1 MAFFIN
7 SRAALFK
14 VYNDLKKFIFC
25 FNIAAQ
31 SVYIAYL
38 IYAIIVGTGILFANI
53 TLIALSAGYLV
64 FYIVKIVKHIKTK
77 NNAVETIEKT
87 YRWTKIAIKAFTLGA
102 TLYGI
107 HIATVRATTAAV
119 IFAAFTTITWV
130 MSVLFEL
137 VRYLFENYFELIS
150 SAVKKDAYPY
160 LKVLNVF
167 PSIKIDSPNL
177 SEELEKK
184 LLTLS
189 SAHQEII
196 DAKKLKT
203 KALKKTER
211 KEKRKAAINA
221 VKNKIKGILPKKKS
235 EAKES
240 DTENTS
246 REKKTA
252 KKN

>member
-14 VYNDLKKFIFC
+14 VYNDLKRFIYA
-25 FNIAAQ
+25 FNIATQAI
-31 SVYIAYL
+31 YIAYL

-53 TLIALSAGYLV
+53 ALTALSAGYLV
-64 FYIVKIVKHIKTK
+64 FYVIKIIKQVETK
-77 NNAVETIEKT
+77 NNSAETIEKT
-87 YRWTKIAIKAFTLGA
+87 YRWTKISLKALTLGA

-107 HIATVRATTAAV
+107 HIATSRATTPAV
-119 IFAAFTTITWV
+119 ILAVFTTIAWV

-211 KEKRKAAINA
+211 KEKRKAAINT

-235 EAKES
+235 EAEES

-246 REKKTA
+246 KEKKPA